1 MACIILS
8 TDQGL
13 QTSLNSMEQLMVDF
27 AQEFGE
33 KCGIF
38 SMLDSLIDAAKD
50 FLEPLEQAMKKVTD
64 VISKVYNQIK
74 SVLDGFVGLLQ
85 EGLDLIKGAIA
96 SALNMFN
103 EVIGAINGA
112 MDQLRSA
119 IGQATNA
126 LASALCNTLNSAI
139 TGMPSD
145 VVLKTPG
152 LLAVKEFDKIDPR
165 KGIKDAL
172 LKSGIMQQKALIENQ
187 VNRLNDIGNIPNIR
201 KYACTS

>member
-13 QTSLNSMEQLMVDF
+13 QTSLNSMEQLMVNF
-27 AQEFGE
+27 AEEFGE

-38 SMLDSLIDAAKD
+38 SMLDSLLDAAKD

-64 VISKVYNQIK
+64 VISKFYNSIK
-74 SVLDGFVGLLQ
+74 SVLDGFLGLLQ
-85 EGLDLIKGAIA
+85 EGLDLVKAAIA
-96 SALNMFN
+96 QALNVFN
-103 EVIGAINGA
+103 EVISAINGSL
-112 MDQLRSA
+112 DSLRQA

-126 LASALCNTLNSAI
+126 LASALCNTLSSAI

-152 LLAVKEFDKIDPR
+152 LLAVKAFDKIDPR
-165 KGIKDAL
+165 NGIKKVLMD
-172 LKSGIMQQKALIENQ
+172 SGVMQQKALIEFQ
-187 VNRLNDIGNIPNIR
+187 ANRLDNIANLPNIR
-201 KYACTS
+201 RYACS

>member
-13 QTSLNSMEQLMVDF
+13 QTQLNSMETLMVDF

-33 KCGIF
+33 K
-38 SMLDSLIDAAKD
+38 
-50 FLEPLEQAMKKVTD
+50 LEQAMKKITD
-64 VISKVYNQIK
+64 VITKFYNQIK
-74 SVLDGFVGLLQ
+74 GVLNNFIGLLQ
-85 EGLDLIKGAIA
+85 EGLDLIKGVINDALSVFNSVI
-96 SALNMFN
+96 SA
-103 EVIGAINGA
+103 VNGA
-112 MDQLRSA
+112 LDSLRQA

-172 LKSGIMQQKALIENQ
+172 LNSGVMQQKALIENQ
-187 VNRLNDIGNIPNIR
+187 VKQLDNLNLIPNIR
-201 KYACTS
+201 RFACTT

>member
-13 QTSLNSMEQLMVDF
+13 QTSLNSMEQLMANF
-27 AQEFGE
+27 ALEFGE

-38 SMLDSLIDAAKD
+38 SMIDSLVDAAKD

-64 VISKVYNQIK
+64 VISKFYNSIK

-85 EGLDLIKGAIA
+85 EGLNLVKNALSA
-96 SALNMFN
+96 ALNVFN

-112 MDQLRSA
+112 VDALRQA

-152 LLAVKEFDKIDPR
+152 LLAVQAFDKVDPR
-165 KGIKDAL
+165 NGIKKAL
-172 LKSGIMQQKALIENQ
+172 LDSGIMQQKALIENS
-187 VNRLNDIGNIPNIR
+187 VSRLDNLANIPNIR
-201 KYACTS
+201 RYACS

>member
-13 QTSLNSMEQLMVDF
+13 QTSLNSMEQLMANF
-27 AQEFGE
+27 ALEFGE

-38 SMLDSLIDAAKD
+38 SMLDSLLDAAKD

-64 VISKVYNQIK
+64 VISKFYNSIK
-74 SVLDGFVGLLQ
+74 GVLDGFIGLLQ
-85 EGLDLIKGAIA
+85 EGLDLVKAAIA
-96 SALNMFN
+96 QALNVFN
-103 EVIGAINGA
+103 EVIGAIDGA
-112 MDQLRSA
+112 LDAMRQA

-152 LLAVKEFDKIDPR
+152 LLAVQAFDKIDPR
-165 KGIKDAL
+165 NGIKQAL
-172 LKSGIMQQKALIENQ
+172 MDSGVMQQKALIEFQ
-187 VNRLNDIGNIPNIR
+187 ASRLDDLANVPNIR
-201 KYACTS
+201 QFACT